1 MLPTAGHGVS
11 LHERCI
17 HDLDRACRHAAHC
30 RVVWLARRLLHVAR
44 PVAFL
49 IGGLFF
55 LLVAFAFSWM
65 AATAISTG
73 HAHLSHRGYGALDA
87 WRDTEPMLFWLCIA
101 MEYLSGLFICS
112 YAIAVVASMDR

>member
-1 MLPTAGHGVS
+1 MSVVSMTWTGFAAMLLIAVS
-11 LHERCI
+11 YGWRCAYST
-17 HDLDRACRHAAHC
+17 LRPARH
-30 RVVWLARRLLHVAR
+30 R
-44 PVAFL
+44 PAAFL
-49 IGGLFF
+49 FGGLFF

-112 YAIAVVASMDR
+112 YAIALVALMDR